1 MTSEELR
8 GIGARLR
15 AAREKK
21 GLTVLQAAE
30 RLHVDARVLEALESE
45 DFSVLG
51 APVYVRGHLKRY
63 AELTGESAAEL
74 QDLYAGRSPASP
86 PDLTRIARSER
97 PPRSSPLVLPALLG
111 VVAMAIAG
119 LLWWAFN
126 LPGEKAHPVA
136 TAPPPAQATN
146 AQPGNGPAS
155 APAAAPATGQGG
167 AAAPVPGAGQPT
179 SSATP
184 VELDLRVAERS
195 WVQVSDAGGQRLLE
209 GMIESGTV
217 RSLTGTAPLRV
228 VLGDSDAVGIV
239 LNGQLV
245 DLDGLVHRNR
255 SAHLLIDAAGHAT
268 LAPARLAHGD

>member
-30 RLHVDARVLEALESE
+30 RLHVDARVLEGLESE
-45 DFSVLG
+45 DFAMLG

-63 AELTGESAAEL
+63 AELTGESASEL
-74 QDLYAGRSPASP
+74 QDLYANRSPANL
-86 PDLTRIARSER
+86 PDLTRIARSEDGR
-97 PPRSSPLVLPALLG
+97 RASPLVLPALFA
-111 VVAMAIAG
+111 VVAIAIAG
-119 LLWWAFN
+119 VLWWAFN
-126 LPGEKAHPVA
+126 LPGEKARPVA
-136 TAPPPAQATN
+136 TAPPPAQATT
-146 AQPGNGPAS
+146 AQPGNGAAQPPPG
-155 APAAAPATGQGG
+155 APRAGQGG
-167 AAAPVPGAGQPT
+167 AAAGTGSGQPT
-179 SSATP
+179 SSAAP
-184 VELDLRVAERS
+184 VQLDLRVAERS

-209 GMIESGTV
+209 GVLESGTV
-217 RSLTGTAPLRV
+217 RSLIGAPPLRV
-228 VLGDSDAVGIV
+228 VLGDSDAVGVV